1 MASLTSTTLS
11 PDEIKSSPECKKGR
25 LVQAVIDQHKF
36 FGAAIPPLKNDP
48 KYREILKTEFNAATA
63 EKLHEMGIA
72 SEIKNEWDFDDADY
86 FVDFCLENDIVV
98 KGHALVWHN
107 QLPTFVSELSLGT
120 NSGKTL
126 LTVYGR
132 THSNNNAPF

>member
-36 FGAAIPPLKNDP
+36 FGAAIAIPPLKNDP

-63 EKLHEMGIA
+63 ENCMKWGSLQK
-72 SEIKNEWDFDDADY
+72 SKNEWDFDDADY

-98 KGHALVWHN
+98 KYCWCDSRIRCGW
-107 QLPTFVSELSLGT
+107 
-120 NSGKTL
+120 K
-126 LTVYGR
+126 
-132 THSNNNAPF
+132 